1 MVTGSYFAP
10 PRLTPAVLAD
20 LRAGKDGA
28 VVTISSV
35 GGRIPAP
42 HLLPYVA
49 AEFAAAGFFQGLRA
63 ELARTG

>member
-1 MVTGSYFAP
+1 M
-10 PRLTPAVLAD
+10 
-20 LRAGKDGA
+20 
-28 VVTISSV
+28 TISSV